1 MTKIFIDTLI
11 YNFTPFK
18 SFFFL
23 TNVNQKSLI
32 YNLSIGLFIDL
43 FIIHSMLLNTIFMV
57 LAYLIHKYLKLN
69 YFNFINYYLFNILLV
84 FVYYLTFSLIY
95 NFKNIFFE
103 IFIINSIF
111 IIISYIKDSK
121 DINLYRWYNW
131 KII

>member
-43 FIIHSMLLNTIFMV
+43 FIIHSILLNTIFMV

-69 YFNFINYYLFNILLV
+69 YFNFINYYIFNIL
-84 FVYYLTFSLIY
+84 F
-95 NFKNIFFE
+95 
-103 IFIINSIF
+103 NS
-111 IIISYIKDSK
+111 SSVV
-121 DINLYRWYNW
+121 
-131 KII
+131 